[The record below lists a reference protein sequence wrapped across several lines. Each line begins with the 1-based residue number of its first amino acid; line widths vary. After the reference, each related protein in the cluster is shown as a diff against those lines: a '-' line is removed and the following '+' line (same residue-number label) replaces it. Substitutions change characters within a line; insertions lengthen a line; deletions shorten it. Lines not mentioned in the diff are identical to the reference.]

1 MFHIT
6 LYCLCCCVA
15 ITKLF
20 PHVEL
25 RMHIWKKLI
34 ANEHSR
40 EKMWSLSR
48 LVSVFPRGIE
58 RSIEYPCFSLH
69 CAKVK
74 NSNYLLACTFD
85 IYFMKMVQ
93 LHVTMLGN
101 VDFRCKEAD
110 WVIFMCLVLFPHGEV
125 RIFKWKKA
133 INYEKMSF
141 TCENVHSC
149 MEIVTNMWHYF
160 HFPCE
165 NGQIASVIFPRGSW
179 RQRIL
184 SFGWH
189 FAFFRMA
196 WQECRQEICTNA
208 TQTKT

>member
-58 RSIEYPCFSLH
+58 RSIEYPCFSWH

-101 VDFRCKEAD
+101 VDFRCKEASD
-110 WVIFMCLVLFPHGEV
+110 FHVSCFVSTWGGSNLQVEKGNQLWKDVIHMWKCTFMYGNSHKYVTLFSFPMWKWPNSQCYFSPRVLKATYFVIRMTLCILPHGM
-125 RIFKWKKA
+125 A
-133 INYEKMSF
+133 
-141 TCENVHSC
+141 
-149 MEIVTNMWHYF
+149 
-160 HFPCE
+160 
-165 NGQIASVIFPRGSW
+165 
-179 RQRIL
+179 
-184 SFGWH
+184 
-189 FAFFRMA
+189 RM
-196 WQECRQEICTNA
+196 
-208 TQTKT
+208 